1 MKKKASSQY
10 PIHDLIAQ
18 RWSPRAFNPARTLD
32 REQVLSILEAG
43 RWAPSCNNGQP
54 WRYIVGLN
62 FDASHAKLFSALT
75 LSNQA
80 WAKNAPLLICAV
92 ASKVWTGKAAPNDW
106 AEQDTGISL
115 GYMLLQ
121 STALDIHSHPMAGF
135 SRERIQESFSLPT
148 DLRPMTV
155 IAFGYYGAIGTLEEH
170 QQVRENAARERMPQ
184 SEFIL
189 NSF

>member
-1 MKKKASSQY
+1 ME
-10 PIHDLIAQ
+10 
-18 RWSPRAFNPARTLD
+18 RTA
-32 REQVLSILEAG
+32 VLSLLEAG

-62 FDASHAKLFSALT
+62 FDGAHTQIFSALT
-75 LSNQA
+75 PSNQA
-80 WAKNAPLLICAV
+80 WAKNAPLLVCAV
-92 ASKVWTGKAAPNDW
+92 ASKIWTGKTVPNDW

-121 STALDIHSHPMAGF
+121 ATALDIHSHPMAGF
-135 SRERIQESFSLPT
+135 SREKITEAFALPA

-155 IAFGYYGAIGTLEEH
+155 IAFGYYGSIGTLEEY
-170 QQVRENAARERMPQ
+170 QQVRETAARERMPQ
-184 SEFIL
+184 PEFIL